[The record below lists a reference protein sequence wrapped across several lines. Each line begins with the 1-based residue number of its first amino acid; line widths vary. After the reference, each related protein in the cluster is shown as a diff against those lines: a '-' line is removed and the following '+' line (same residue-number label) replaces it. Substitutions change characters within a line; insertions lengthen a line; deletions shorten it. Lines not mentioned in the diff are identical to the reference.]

1 MSVPLQ
7 YLKSALN
14 INRALKSDKR
24 IPPSKRHLNR
34 LGHETRSR
42 EEVWQK
48 LWLLDTFKYSINAER
63 AGNANADS
71 LNRSSAFMGGQV
83 LVTLW
88 MPGASFHITSLL
100 VADNCLSSVHIISC
114 CLCKTGKEIELSFGC
129 FYCSFSPNALFYL
142 WICVVVQGSWKRN
155 RAPLL

>member
-42 EEVWQK
+42 EEV
-48 LWLLDTFKYSINAER
+48 
-63 AGNANADS
+63 
-71 LNRSSAFMGGQV
+71 
-83 LVTLW
+83 
-88 MPGASFHITSLL
+88 
-100 VADNCLSSVHIISC
+100 
-114 CLCKTGKEIELSFGC
+114 
-129 FYCSFSPNALFYL
+129 
-142 WICVVVQGSWKRN
+142 
-155 RAPLL
+155 